1 MASAEQHL
9 TRAWYS
15 NSWWLVFLIPF
26 SWLFRLLTSIR
37 RSRLQSKHQGHTF
50 SSPVVIVGNI
60 SVGGSGKT
68 PLIIAIVKALSI
80 SGFNV
85 GVVSRGYGG
94 KADSYPLDV
103 VEGVSP
109 AQCGDEPLLIAQSC
123 DCPVVVDPDRVAAV
137 NYLLANHSCDLVLS
151 DDGLQH
157 YRLHRDIEIAVVDGA
172 RGLGNQ
178 RCLPAGPL
186 RESSRRLQ
194 QVDFVLVNG
203 ETSNA
208 QNIFLGAGV
217 KAQHIGLQP
226 SVFRNLSNNKIVAA
240 SEWAE
245 SSSVHAVAAIGNP
258 DAFAG
263 TLRNLG
269 LDVDLTSKDDHQQL
283 YIHDLS
289 FNDSLPVIITAKDAI
304 KYTDTIPDNLWVLE
318 VEMNVPPEFVDGL
331 IGAAGLLMGATGL
344 SVGAAGL
351 LIDAAGLPVDK
362 KSFAEQLSL
371 ASQKNSKRDL

>member
-1 MASAEQHL
+1 M
-9 TRAWYS
+9 
-15 NSWWLVFLIPF
+15 
-26 SWLFRLLTSIR
+26 R
-37 RSRLQSKHQGHTF
+37 RSRLQSKHQGHSF
-50 SSPVVIVGNI
+50 SSPVVIIGNI

-68 PLIIAIVKALSI
+68 PLIIAIVKALSMRGYNI
-80 SGFNV
+80 
-85 GVVSRGYGG
+85 GVVSRGFGG

-103 VEGVSP
+103 VEGVSA

-172 RGLGNQ
+172 RGLGNR

-186 RESSRRLQ
+186 RESPQRLQ
-194 QVDFVLVNG
+194 QVDFVLLNG
-203 ETSNA
+203 ELKGDPRTAENVA
-208 QNIFLGAGV
+208 LDAGV
-217 KAQHIGLQP
+217 KAQQISLQP
-226 SVFRNLSNNKIVAA
+226 SVFQNLSNDKTVAA

-258 DAFAG
+258 EAFAG
-263 TLRNLG
+263 TLRSLG
-269 LDVDLTSKDDHQQL
+269 LDVDLTSMDDHQQL
-283 YIHDLS
+283 HLHNLS
-289 FNDSLPVIITAKDAI
+289 FDDSLPVIITAKDAV
-304 KYTDTIPDNLWVLE
+304 KYTDIIPDNLWVLE
-318 VEMNVPPEFVDGL
+318 VEMNLPLEFVDSL
-331 IGAAGLLMGATGL
+331 IGAAGLSNG
-344 SVGAAGL
+344 
-351 LIDAAGLPVDK
+351 AAGLPVDK